1 MDRDDEDFGEGFV
14 AESHPL
20 RPTHLSVPI
29 NGRPD
34 SRAPSISSS
43 VSDMDVPI
51 YARETTIPVSAGKG
65 LNGRLAFAIA
75 AAALGSSFQHGY
87 NTGVVNA
94 PQQLIENWISDLK
107 MNRTGQVTKQSE
119 VTMIWAIAVSIFCV
133 GGMIGGSLVGSIADR
148 FGRKGGLLL
157 NNILV
162 LLTVIFE
169 GCAKAAKSY
178 EMIIIG
184 RFLIGINAGLNA
196 GLAPMYL
203 SEISPIHLRGAV
215 GTVYQL
221 VITMSIL
228 VSQILGLE
236 QILGTDDH
244 WPLLL
249 CLTIVPA
256 IFQVVTLPLC
266 PESPKYL
273 LLSKGK
279 DMEAQRALAWL
290 RGTIEVHDEMEE
302 MRTEYES
309 VKLVP
314 KVTLKE
320 LFVNPSLRIPLM
332 IAIMVMFAQQLSG
345 INAVMFF
352 STKIFTMAQLDKTA
366 AQNATMA
373 VGAMNVVMTF
383 VSLILVEKAGRKT
396 LLLAGF
402 SGMFIDT
409 ALLAICLAFADT
421 SRAAAYS
428 SIVLVMTFV
437 ILFAT
442 GPGSIPWFL
451 VSELFNQSARPAAT
465 SVAIAVNWTAN
476 FIVSIGFLPLQEA
489 LGAYVFI
496 IFAAL
501 QAFFVFFIYKKVPET
516 KNKTMEEI
524 SSMFRQISYQ

>member
-1 MDRDDEDFGEGFV
+1 M
-14 AESHPL
+14 
-20 RPTHLSVPI
+20 
-29 NGRPD
+29 
-34 SRAPSISSS
+34 
-43 VSDMDVPI
+43 VSDDV
-51 YARETTIPVSAGKG
+51 
-65 LNGRLAFAIA
+65 L
-75 AAALGSSFQHGY
+75 
-87 NTGVVNA
+87 
-94 PQQLIENWISDLK
+94 QLIENWISDLK

-236 QILGTDDH
+236 QILGTDDQ

-279 DMEAQRALAWL
+279 DMEAQRGTFPRSFNVNYFSNVVYRPQSTAKLCRLFRVHCFHWTEFYCIIGARRLSITKRLFVVAALAWL

-409 ALLAICLAFADT
+409 ALLAICLAFAVSILPWINLISRYCFKGKTNGCIYFYGFQDT

>member
-1 MDRDDEDFGEGFV
+1 MTLRTVGFK
-14 AESHPL
+14 L
-20 RPTHLSVPI
+20 RPLF
-29 NGRPD
+29 GRP
-34 SRAPSISSS
+34 
-43 VSDMDVPI
+43 
-51 YARETTIPVSAGKG
+51 G

-107 MNRTGQVTKQSE
+107 TNRTGQVTKQSE
-119 VTMIWAIAVSIFCV
+119 VTMIWSIAVSIFCV

-148 FGRKGGLLL
+148 FGRKGGLLI

-162 LLTVIFE
+162 VLTVIFE
-169 GCAKAAKSY
+169 GCAKTAKSY

-236 QILGTDDH
+236 QILGTAEQ

-256 IFQVVTLPLC
+256 IFQVIALPFC

-273 LLSKGK
+273 LVTKGK

-320 LFVNPSLRIPLM
+320 LFVNSTLRIPLI
-332 IAIMVMFAQQLSG
+332 IALMVMFAQQLSG

-352 STKIFTMAQLDKTA
+352 STKIFMMAQLDKSA
-366 AQNATMA
+366 AQNATLG
-373 VGAMNVVMTF
+373 VGAMNVLMTF
-383 VSLILVEKAGRKT
+383 ISLILVERAGRKT
-396 LLLAGF
+396 LMLIGF
-402 SGMFIDT
+402 SGMFVDT
-409 ALLAICLAFADT
+409 ALLAICLAFAET
-421 SRAAAYS
+421 SRAAAYF
-428 SIVLVMTFV
+428 SIVLVIMFV
-437 ILFAT
+437 VLFAT

>member
-1 MDRDDEDFGEGFV
+1 MDEKLSNARFGIAMKIFARAHKDTARHLGWLFV
-14 AESHPL
+14 YPGNISIQGSNVNPL
-20 RPTHLSVPI
+20 GIVKPAFPLTT
-29 NGRPD
+29 
-34 SRAPSISSS
+34 SS
-43 VSDMDVPI
+43 
-51 YARETTIPVSAGKG
+51 TG

-162 LLTVIFE
+162 VLTVIFE
-169 GCAKAAKSY
+169 GSAKAAKSY

-236 QILGTDDH
+236 QILGTDEQ

-256 IFQVVTLPLC
+256 IFQVITLPLC

-409 ALLAICLAFADT
+409 ALLAVCLAFADT

-437 ILFAT
+437 ILFAI